1 MTAIKKDFVL
11 PVIVLTAIC
20 LVISAALALTNRV
33 TEPIIIEAALLRA
46 EAARV
51 EVLPAADSFELMD
64 LTGLPETVTEVYEA
78 TNGVGY
84 VFMITTTGYGGDL
97 ELICGID
104 ADGNITATKT
114 LAHAETAGL
123 GSKVTEDD
131 FKNQFSG
138 KNSSMEGVSAISGAT
153 ISSLAYI
160 NAIKDAFTAFE
171 IAKGAES

>member
-1 MTAIKKDFVL
+1 MTAVKKDFVL

-114 LAHAETAGL
+114 LAHSETAGL
-123 GSKVTEDD
+123 GSKVTEED
-131 FKNQFSG
+131 FKNQFIG
-138 KNSSMEGVSAISGAT
+138 KDSSMEGVSAISGAT
-153 ISSLAYI
+153 ISSSAYI
-160 NAIKDAFTAFE
+160 NAITDAFTAFE